1 MVGKSQNAPIARAE
15 YCRIFAFSAC
25 GLRLGSTKPRCLC
38 YVVAGVEDG
47 DSKRINNLLKLNWE
61 SSEVNQKRIGAGES
75 RQDIYRNDI
84 SLVELFAACLSI

>member
-1 MVGKSQNAPIARAE
+1 MSRF
-15 YCRIFAFSAC
+15 RIFHPSVVSAW
-25 GLRLGSTKPRCLC
+25 GRQSH
-38 YVVAGVEDG
+38 VVCHVVEGVEHG
-47 DSKRINNLLKLNWE
+47 DSKRINHLLKLNWE